1 MLDSDYLGSV
11 YYFMWAQSCAF
22 PSTIQT
28 KETLINLFE
37 TIRIKDLDEV
47 KIQSETGDLRF
58 KTVDTVNEKSFF
70 DFILCFFRTQN
81 IMFTRI
87 GEDQLEAL
95 YKR

>member
-1 MLDSDYLGSV
+1 ME
-11 YYFMWAQSCAF
+11 Q
-22 PSTIQT
+22 PSNAPT
-28 KETLINLFE
+28 
-37 TIRIKDLDEV
+37 
-47 KIQSETGDLRF
+47 SLRF
-58 KTVDTVNEKSFF
+58 NPGGLDTVSDKSFF

>member
-1 MLDSDYLGSV
+1 MEQLNSAPTS
-11 YYFMWAQSCAF
+11 
-22 PSTIQT
+22 
-28 KETLINLFE
+28 
-37 TIRIKDLDEV
+37 
-47 KIQSETGDLRF
+47 LRF
-58 KTVDTVNEKSFF
+58 KPGGTLDTVSDKSFF